1 MMTND
6 LYVSGHDL
14 SVEVDLVTD
23 GEIDQYNKKLY
34 NRIIS
39 SGNKFFQTYKNPW
52 VASMKYRAQN
62 KN

>member
-6 LYVSGHDL
+6 LYVSEHDL

-39 SGNKFFQTYKNPW
+39 SGNKFFQTYKNP
-52 VASMKYRAQN
+52 
-62 KN
+62 